1 MKFLNYFSPAFRIF
15 VLVLLFLILTL
26 FGLAANAQQKRA
38 SFGISITVVAPT
50 KVQVTDSASTLTSTD
65 RHSSLYDG
73 MKTAPVED
81 TNTRPK
87 PTTSIFSG
95 PGFSASVPMAFVGPP
110 LDNRVTQ
117 AEVQAQ
123 TTNFAQ

>member
-26 FGLAANAQQKRA
+26 FGLAAKAQQKRA
-38 SFGISITVVAPT
+38 SFGISITVVAPP

-73 MKTAPVED
+73 MKTAPVEEAG
-81 TNTRPK
+81 RPK